1 MLRRP
6 VLSLACLC
14 LLAAALRAE
23 EDYAGQVREAR
34 DKVNWLK
41 DQVSALPGQAEWAG
55 LFARADLRTAQEVAR
70 VEIEH
75 WEQLARLYEQKEG
88 VRARELRARDYELA
102 RATNSWKSRLEIRH
116 WQNQVA
122 PGESWYNGTRANCP
136 KGAIAALDA
145 LARAKRK
152 AAEAW
157 DALAEATT
165 SDTAPAQLEEM
176 KDRAM
181 TLAGEV
187 DTAQV
192 DYDWTLWRE
201 RICDDQ
207 TLSSD
212 EIRRWT
218 DELTE
223 VQRKRV
229 QLRREQAA
237 REQETRKLEAQRG
250 RLEEGLRKAYDE
262 ARRRRE
268 EEKRRK

>member
-1 MLRRP
+1 MKRCLI
-6 VLSLACLC
+6 LSLTC
-14 LLAAALRAE
+14 LLAVAVRAE
-23 EDYAGQVREAR
+23 EDYANEFREAR

-41 DQVSALPGQAEWAG
+41 DQVSSLPGQAEWAG
-55 LFARADLRTAQEVAR
+55 LFARADLKTAQEVAR

-75 WEQLARLYEQKEG
+75 WEQLAKLYEQKQG
-88 VRARELRARDYELA
+88 ARARELRAQDYALA
-102 RATNSWKSRLEIRH
+102 RATNAWKARVEIRH

-122 PGESWYNGTRANCP
+122 PGESWYNGTRAGCP

-165 SDTAPAQLEEM
+165 SDAAPAKLEEL
-176 KDRAM
+176 KDQAM
-181 TLAGEV
+181 MLVGEA
-187 DTAQV
+187 DTAQL
-192 DYDWTLWRE
+192 DFDWTLWRE
-201 RICDDQ
+201 RIWDDK

-212 EIRRWT
+212 EIQRLT
-218 DELTE
+218 GELLE

-229 QLRREQAA
+229 HLRREQAA

-250 RLEEGLRKAYDE
+250 RLEEGLRKAYDD